1 MELAGN
7 VPTLYSHELFVTMP
21 SSLPYSGLLLV
32 AAWLIALGASA
43 QGRVSN
49 VRMRALNQQS
59 IEVLYD
65 LRNSQPTDS
74 VYMRLQRRN
83 GKLIVPSR
91 AYVSGDTGLRQTDGR
106 DRRIV
111 WNLRRNGYTLR
122 EELRALVFVKQL
134 GLQGNPIIAD
144 VPGQRTKASR
154 RRATEPDT
162 ASAATRPYRGPG
174 WALLSALA
182 PGIGNIFVQTPRPK
196 VGLRP
201 LVTVAAYGLLI
212 YGAGQQG
219 EAAQAYENYTLSGS
233 NDVGEPFYQQANA
246 AHQRYYIATRAAA
259 VIWVTDIA
267 LTVLRGI
274 KNQRVD
280 KRGQA
285 VSVNLSYQANVPV
298 AVVRY
303 SF

>member
-1 MELAGN
+1 MLA
-7 VPTLYSHELFVTMP
+7 VTWLF
-21 SSLPYSGLLLV
+21 SLS
-32 AAWLIALGASA
+32 ASA
-43 QGRVSN
+43 QGRVGN
-49 VRMRALNQQS
+49 VRMRPLNQQS

-83 GKLIVPSR
+83 GKLIAPSR
-91 AYVSGDTGLRQTDGR
+91 AYVSGDTGVNLTDGR

-111 WNLRRNGYTLR
+111 WEVRRNGYTLR
-122 EELRALVFVKQL
+122 EEVRTLVFVKQL
-134 GLQGNPIIAD
+134 GAQPQKPT
-144 VPGQRTKASR
+144 VTPVVVSQ
-154 RRATEPDT
+154 PDT
-162 ASAATRPYRGPG
+162 VSASTRSYRGPG

-219 EAAQAYENYTLSGS
+219 EAAQAYDQYGLSGS
-233 NDVGEPFYQQANA
+233 NEAGEPFYQQANA

-259 VIWVTDIA
+259 AIWIADIA
-267 LTVLRGI
+267 LTVIRGV
-274 KNQRVD
+274 KNQQAL
-280 KRGQA
+280 KRNRA
-285 VSVNLSYQANVPV
+285 VSMNLSYQANVPI

>member
-1 MELAGN
+1 MTFRYIVLSTIGC
-7 VPTLYSHELFVTMP
+7 LF
-21 SSLPYSGLLLV
+21 
-32 AAWLIALGASA
+32 ALGASTLGALA

-49 VRMRALNQQS
+49 VRLRALNQQA

-74 VYMRLQRRN
+74 VYLRIQRRN
-83 GKLIVPSR
+83 GKLIVPSK
-91 AYVSGDTGLRQTDGR
+91 AYVSGDTGLNQRDGR
-106 DRRIV
+106 DRRMV
-111 WNLRRNGYTLR
+111 WNLRRNGYTLS
-122 EELRALVFVKQL
+122 EEVRALVLVKQL
-134 GLQGNPIIAD
+134 GLAGKD
-144 VPGQRTKASR
+144 VPGVDSPAKTPVAKT
-154 RRATEPDT
+154 TEPNPDNAQPDT
-162 ASAATRPYRGPG
+162 ASASTRPYRGPA

-182 PGIGNIFVQTPRPK
+182 PGIGNAFVQTPKPK
-196 VGLRP
+196 LGLRP

-219 EAAQAYENYTLSGS
+219 EAAQAYDNYELSGS
-233 NDVGEPFYQQANA
+233 AEIGEPFYQKANA

-259 VIWVTDIA
+259 VIWLTDIA
-267 LTVLRGI
+267 LTAIRGI
-274 KNQRVD
+274 KNQRVA
-280 KRGQA
+280 RQPSP